1 MGGRPASGLPRTTSA
16 GSRLRPA
23 KPPASVSPVAR
34 GSPRAALGAQEDE
47 LWREMVEAEGRGR
60 RRWAENWAFLKDY
73 DPMDTSALLCPSC
86 STGARRSSPRT
97 CVGSGLQPRVG
108 LSQRSGMTPLI
119 AVLQEAEAGGLQV
132 PARPRTLGDS
142 VRIIA
147 CTSSTQGM

>member
-73 DPMDTSALLCPSC
+73 DPMGNKKEPEQLPEQVPRFSDTVPNC
-86 STGARRSSPRT
+86 SSQV
-97 CVGSGLQPRVG
+97 VGSRLATPLGRALVLMDFAFTEGAHRKKPGAGLQP
-108 LSQRSGMTPLI
+108 T
-119 AVLQEAEAGGLQV
+119 
-132 PARPRTLGDS
+132 
-142 VRIIA
+142 
-147 CTSSTQGM
+147 